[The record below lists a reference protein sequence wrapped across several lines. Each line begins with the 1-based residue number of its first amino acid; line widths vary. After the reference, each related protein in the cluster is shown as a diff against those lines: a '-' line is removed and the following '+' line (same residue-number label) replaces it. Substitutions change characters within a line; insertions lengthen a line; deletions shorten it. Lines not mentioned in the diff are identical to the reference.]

1 MKCPDPEQ
9 SIGFLIYEVSRLIRR
24 DFDGRV
30 QSLGLTQVQW
40 RAIVHI
46 ARQEGCNQTALAETL
61 EIKPITL
68 TRLLDRLVEAGW
80 VVRQPDLK
88 DRRAMQLYLT
98 EQARPLLQTM
108 QQKSTQTRQ
117 RAMQGVSD
125 EEFVMLLATLKKMK
139 NNLST

>member
-108 QQKSTQTRQ
+108 QEKSTQTRQ